1 MNRGD
6 APCSASVYGAEL
18 NLVKNP
24 LYILVD
30 TNQNGNGKDYAMRTM
45 QRQNYT
51 MNKLYLTYADIHA
64 DTIALL
70 KSIPEEQ
77 LTSIDGIIV
86 ITWVGV
92 YQVLSPRSS

>member
-1 MNRGD
+1 
-6 APCSASVYGAEL
+6 
-18 NLVKNP
+18 
-24 LYILVD
+24 
-30 TNQNGNGKDYAMRTM
+30 
-45 QRQNYT
+45 